1 MDKPRMR
8 ALTCVLL
15 LVLSATVARADA
27 VADFYRGKTVQL
39 VLGYGP
45 GGGYDVYARLIARF
59 LGKYIP
65 GEPNVVVV
73 NMPGAGSLRGTNY
86 LYNTAPRD
94 GLTIGAFARDMT
106 LMGVMGGNPAV
117 QFDARKFNWLGS
129 ASSSANDSYLLFVR
143 ADAATNSIDAARRPG
158 GAPIVLAG
166 TGEGATGND
175 VTVLV
180 RDTLGLNLKI
190 INGYPDSGAMFL
202 AVDRKEV
209 DGRFVGTSAVRS
221 SKPDWLKPDSGMK
234 VLLQFARATRHPDFP
249 DAPTAREL
257 ARDDRG
263 RALIELAELPYTLS
277 RPVAA
282 PPGLPADRARALQ
295 DAFMAMQKDPA
306 YLREA
311 EKLGLDV
318 SPVDGGEALRL
329 IEKLSASPPDLLDTL
344 RKLQATN
351 KGG

>member
-1 MDKPRMR
+1 MPNPR
-8 ALTCVLL
+8 ALLCALCLAVFP
-15 LVLSATVARADA
+15 AMARADT
-27 VADFYRGKTVQL
+27 VADFYHGKTVQL

-86 LYNTAPRD
+86 LYNTAPKD
-94 GLTIGAFARDMT
+94 GLTIGAFARDMA

-143 ADAATNSIDAARRPG
+143 KDAAVNSIEAARRPG

-234 VLLQFARATRHPDFP
+234 VVLQFARATRHPDFP

-282 PPGLPADRARALQ
+282 PPGIPAERAKALQ
-295 DAFMAMQKDPA
+295 GAFMAMQKDPD

-318 SPVDGGEALRL
+318 SPVDGAEALRL
-329 IEKLSASPPDLLDTL
+329 IEKLSAAPTDLFDTL
-344 RKLQATN
+344 RKLQAAN

>member
-1 MDKPRMR
+1 MPNPR
-8 ALTCVLL
+8 ALLCALCLAVFP
-15 LVLSATVARADA
+15 AMARADT
-27 VADFYRGKTVQL
+27 VADFYHGKTVQL

-86 LYNTAPRD
+86 LYNTAPKD
-94 GLTIGAFARDMT
+94 GLTIGAFARDMA

-143 ADAATNSIDAARRPG
+143 KDAAVNSIEAARRPG

-282 PPGLPADRARALQ
+282 PPGIPAERAKALQ
-295 DAFMAMQKDPA
+295 GAFMAMQKDPD

-318 SPVDGGEALRL
+318 SPVDGAEALRL
-329 IEKLSASPPDLLDTL
+329 IEKLSAAPTDLFDTL
-344 RKLQATN
+344 RKLQAAN